1 MSEIVKFQDNHNSN
15 SGLSEIST
23 PEHLISSFFL
33 YLDCLEQTVRTY
45 RYGIKQFMKY
55 LKAGN
60 TSKPTRET
68 ILSYKK
74 ELTSRGL
81 KPSTI
86 ALYLSSLRRLFSWSA
101 SNGFYPNI
109 TDGIKSPK
117 QQQTGHKRDYLS
129 GGQIQ
134 AMLKQTQSN
143 RDNAMIALISSCRL
157 RTVEV
162 IRANVED
169 IRILGDTTVLYVQG
183 KGRSDKTEF
192 VKLSEPVV
200 KAIQEYLSSRGQ
212 VSGNEPLFV
221 SESRCNKGHRLT
233 TRTVSGV
240 CKKAM
245 KTSGYDSPRLTAHSL
260 RHSVATLALLAG
272 VELTDVSAFMRHSNI
287 GVIMVYAHN
296 VNRLKSLCE
305 SAITRAIFGE
315 RLSA

>member
-1 MSEIVKFQDNHNSN
+1 MKAITKLQDKHNSN
-15 SGLSEIST
+15 SELTVIST
-23 PEHLISSFFL
+23 PEKLISRFFE
-33 YLDCLEQTVRTY
+33 YLDVSNATNSTY
-45 RYGIKQFMKY
+45 RKGIRQFMKFMHSD
-55 LKAGN
+55 N
-60 TSKPTRET
+60 ISRPTRET
-68 ILSYKK
+68 VLSFKRSLI
-74 ELTSRGL
+74 ERGL

-86 ALYLSSLRRLFSWSA
+86 ALYLSALRRFFAWSA
-101 SNGFYPNI
+101 SEGLYENI

-117 QQQTGHKRDYLS
+117 QQAGHKRDYLS
-129 GGQIQ
+129 GSQIQ

-143 RDNAMIALISSCRL
+143 RDNAMIALIASCGL

-221 SESRCNKGHRLT
+221 SESRRNKDQRLT

-240 CKKAM
+240 CKQTMRQA
-245 KTSGYDSPRLTAHSL
+245 GYDSPRLTAHSL
-260 RHSVATLALLAG
+260 RHSAATLSLLAG
-272 VELTDVSAFMRHSNI
+272 VELSDVQQFMRHSSI
-287 GVIMVYAHN
+287 ATTMIYAHN
-296 VNRLKSLCE
+296 VSRLKSLCE
-305 SAITRAIFGE
+305 SSVTAAIFGAE
-315 RLSA
+315 RKSA